1 MNLCIEYLTWL
12 CESGE
17 MWDAVCDGVALVVD
31 AIKAGGIISYNSIML
46 NGEFGDTE

>member
-17 MWDAVCDGVALVVD
+17 MWCSVCDAVALAVD
-31 AIKAGGIISYNSIML
+31 TLKAGGIISYHSMML
-46 NGEFGDTE
+46 SDELGDTK